1 MRQKCQEDLSCWL
14 TGAIPDFF
22 VFFFDVLTL
31 FDKKSL
37 TLSFNSVIMDNDD
50 AYEKWTVFN

>member
-1 MRQKCQEDLSCWL
+1 MRILSKK
-14 TGAIPDFF
+14 TRYFF
-22 VFFFDVLTL
+22 DNLFDVLTL

-50 AYEKWTVFN
+50 AYEK